1 MINIPE
7 NRILVDG
14 DVKRKVL
21 LRPIE
26 LDDFTEIIDT
36 RATKILHFF
45 YIKQSLGKY
54 TLRTQ
59 NSVTNCNN
67 YHIILR
73 SSYISWK
80 DVQ

>member
-1 MINIPE
+1 MFKMIIIPE

-21 LRPIE
+21 LRPFE

-73 SSYISWK
+73 SSCFS
-80 DVQ
+80 